1 MNPEKYVKQS
11 DMMNAIPDTIFYGDG
26 LRKRFEELK
35 TYTMPMS
42 AIEYLIAKF
51 SLPSGLIYEKIYRAE
66 IDKNA
71 EEAIALIEKY
81 LDDHRYTCPG
91 YLNPPCFNGSC
102 PIGAIDEYYDENDTY
117 AYREYKCDTE
127 SLRSKDKHLAAM
139 FTSIAAQ
146 LGVCVF
152 DENGK
157 LREQPVIIKEMYNAF
172 TSMIKNSAKVVKEI
186 MDVFSDEEDQAKL
199 DQLEKKREDEL
210 EGLRE
215 RKGDI
220 YGS

>member
-1 MNPEKYVKQS
+1 MNLEKYVKQS

-42 AIEYLIAKF
+42 AILYLQLINEIKVSPQSTLLLKKIREYELRNPA
-51 SLPSGLIYEKIYRAE
+51 SAVCLV
-66 IDKNA
+66 
-71 EEAIALIEKY
+71 EEWL
-81 LDDHRYTCPG
+81 HNRTCPN
-91 YLNPPCFNGSC
+91 YLGVACIDGTC
-102 PIGAIDEYYDENDTY
+102 PKANADEYAERGYTVVHSCDECHYVEGCTDCY
-117 AYREYKCDTE
+117 WADRED
-127 SLRSKDKHLAAM
+127 LRTQDKHLAAM

-172 TSMIKNSAKVVKEI
+172 TSMIKNSAEVVKEI
-186 MDVFSDEEDQAKL
+186 MDVFADEEGAK
-199 DQLEKKREDEL
+199 K
-210 EGLRE
+210 
-215 RKGDI
+215 
-220 YGS
+220 